1 MSVKEQNG
9 GWDFEVV
16 IADAAMMAL
25 LTGLPIR
32 VSQELWAKYSMT
44 DPSLKWSFKRFFREI
59 LMWPETPSPPR
70 PRGKSRDP

>member
-16 IADAAMMAL
+16 IADAAVMAL

-44 DPSLKWSFKRFFREI
+44 DPSLKWNFKRFFREI
-59 LMWPETPSPPR
+59 FMWPETPSPPSAHGGGR
-70 PRGKSRDP
+70 K